1 MNVQKIMD
9 EGISSVIHAFAFLFR
24 KSGER
29 FQQIATF
36 SKIIFE
42 KKMKKFDNK
51 QALKFLV

>member
-1 MNVQKIMD
+1 MFKKLWMK
-9 EGISSVIHAFAFLFR
+9 EYHKSVIHAFAFLFR

-42 KKMKKFDNK
+42 SEK
-51 QALKFLV
+51 